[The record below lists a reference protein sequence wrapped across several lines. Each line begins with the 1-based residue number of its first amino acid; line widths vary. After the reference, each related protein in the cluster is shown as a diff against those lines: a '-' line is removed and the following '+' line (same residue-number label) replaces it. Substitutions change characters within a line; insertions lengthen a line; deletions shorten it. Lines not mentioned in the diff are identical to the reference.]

1 MNSREQKIAVSE
13 FFYSLQGEGRTMG
26 IPAIFLRLTG
36 CNLMCGGYGVE
47 KDGVLRDGATWVCD
61 TIDVW
66 MKGTTY
72 SFEDLLSKM
81 NEEIQFITRLKAGVH
96 LVITGGEPLLQQ
108 KRIVAFLQYLETEY
122 SCYSIVE
129 VETNA
134 TIIPL
139 EELDKR
145 VCYWNCSPKLSNS
158 GMPENARIKENTLQY
173 FAERPKS
180 MFKFVIA
187 EPKDFDELWKNFIE
201 NGLLPKKQLVLMP
214 AADSL
219 EQLLIQ
225 NKMVAELCI
234 QHQIRMCTRMHVE
247 IWDQLTGV

>member
-1 MNSREQKIAVSE
+1 MNSREQKIAISE

-47 KDGVLRDGATWVCD
+47 KDGILRDGATWVCD

-72 SFEDLLSKM
+72 HFDELLDQLNK
-81 NEEIQFITRLKAGVH
+81 EIQFVERLKSGVH

-108 KRIVAFLQYLETEY
+108 KRMLAFLQYLEKEY
-122 SCYSIVE
+122 DCYPIVE
-129 VETNA
+129 LETNA

-139 EELDKR
+139 DELDKR
-145 VCYWNCSPKLSNS
+145 VAYWNCSPKLSNS
-158 GMPENARIKENTLQY
+158 GMPETVRIKEKALKY

-187 EPKDFDELWKNFIE
+187 EKKDFDELWTGFIE
-201 NGLLPKKQLVLMP
+201 NELLPKSQLVLMP